1 MLVQLLSPVQAR
13 TPDAEGVAASGAE
26 GGAKYPLPPDAA
38 VYDGE
43 SGGESDG
50 MPRLTARE
58 REVIGLLLSG
68 RTNKEIGQALSVT
81 DGTIKAHVHN
91 IMRSEERRVGKE
103 CVSTCRYRWSPYH
116 EKKKKTN

>member
-81 DGTIKAHVHN
+81 
-91 IMRSEERRVGKE
+91 RSEERRVGKE
-103 CVSTCRYRWSPYH
+103 GVSTGSFWWWPSH
-116 EKKKKTN
+116 

>member
-43 SGGESDG
+43 SGGERAG
-50 MPRLTARE
+50 TPRLTARE
-58 REVIGLLLSG
+58 RAVIGLLLRG
-68 RTNKEIGQALSVT
+68 RTNQEIGQALSVP

-91 IMRSEERRVGKE
+91 LMPNLGKRNPLGRE
-103 CVSTCRYRWSPYH
+103 PCRASVCASV
-116 EKKKKTN
+116 